1 MFIKPIKSTDS
12 KLLVQLATVNAALGH
27 RLATVLETTGRF
39 HIELVVGRVARLA
52 ASPQHPAA
60 ASLRVLEID
69 SRSESELA
77 ALESLLRGATPPRA
91 TIILAD
97 GLGEAAARRLLKLQV
112 ADWLSTSCTDQDFIA
127 ACEQALNPARPGLV
141 KHARC
146 TTFVPALGGAGA
158 TTLSLAAAAVLGGKS
173 RAGLGQCCVVDL
185 NFQAGVLADYLDLAP
200 NLQFAEIVAAPERLD
215 GHLLKVML
223 SRHSS
228 GLAIL
233 AAPQSLAGSEAI
245 GPDLVGR
252 LLDLAALQFEH
263 VVIDLP
269 RLWLSGT
276 KNVVS
281 GTDALYIVT
290 ELTVVGLRQACRFAD
305 MLEQKLGVATK
316 GTVIVNK
323 VRWIANGGLSKGH
336 AREVLGDRLAGFTSH
351 CSSLV
356 LDAQNRGLLL
366 SQVKKRN
373 RIEAQLEPILLAR
386 SVT

>member
-12 KLLVQLATVNAALGH
+12 KLLVHLATVNAALGH
-27 RLATVLETTGRF
+27 RLAMVLETTGRF
-39 HIELVVGRVARLA
+39 HIELTVGQAAGLA
-52 ASPQHPAA
+52 ASPQHAV

-69 SRSESELA
+69 PRSESDLA
-77 ALESLLRGATPPRA
+77 ELESLLRGATPPRP

-97 GLGEAAARRLLKLQV
+97 GLGEAGARRLLKLQV
-112 ADWLSTSCTDQDFIA
+112 ADWLSTSCTDQEFVA
-127 ACEQALNPARPGLV
+127 ACEQVLNPTQPGLV

-173 RAGLGQCCVVDL
+173 RAGLAQCCVVDL

-200 NLQFAEIVAAPERLD
+200 NLQFAEIVAPERLD

-233 AAPQSLAGSEAI
+233 AAPQSLGGETI

-263 VVIDLP
+263 IVIDLP

-305 MLEQKLGVATK
+305 MLEQKMGVATK

-323 VRWIANGGLSKGH
+323 VRWIANGGLSKRH

-373 RIEAQLEPILLAR
+373 RVEAELEPILLAR

>member
-1 MFIKPIKSTDS
+1 MFIKPIKSTHS

-39 HIELVVGRVARLA
+39 HVELVVDQLAKLA
-52 ASPQHPAA
+52 ASPQHAV

-69 SRSESELA
+69 PRSQSDLA
-77 ALESLLRGATPPRA
+77 TLESLLRGATPPRA
-91 TIILAD
+91 TIIVAD
-97 GLGEAAARRLLKLQV
+97 GLGEEGARRLLKLQV
-112 ADWLSTSCTDQDFIA
+112 SDWLSTSCTDQEFIA
-127 ACEQALNPARPGLV
+127 ACEQALNPTQPGLV

-185 NFQAGVLADYLDLAP
+185 NFQTGVLADYLDLAP
-200 NLQFAEIVAAPERLD
+200 NLQFAEIAAAPERLD

-233 AAPQSLAGSEAI
+233 AAPQSLGGAEAI

-263 VVIDLP
+263 IIIDLP
-269 RLWLSGT
+269 RVWLPSS
-276 KNVVS
+276 KSVVS

-290 ELTVVGLRQACRFAD
+290 DLTVVGLRQASRFAD

-323 VRWIANGGLSKGH
+323 VRWIANGGLSKGQ

-351 CSSLV
+351 SSSLV

-373 RIEAQLEPILLAR
+373 RVEAELEPILLAR

>member
-27 RLATVLETTGRF
+27 RLATVLGTTGRF
-39 HIELVVGRVARLA
+39 HIELVVGQVAKLA
-52 ASPQHPAA
+52 ASPQHAV
-60 ASLRVLEID
+60 ASLLVLEID
-69 SRSESELA
+69 PRSESDLA
-77 ALESLLRGATPPRA
+77 ALENLLRGTPPPRA

-97 GLGEAAARRLLKLQV
+97 GLGEAGARRLLKLQV
-112 ADWLSTSCTDQDFIA
+112 ADWLSTSCTDQEFIA
-127 ACEQALNPARPGLV
+127 ACEQALNPAQPGLV

-146 TTFVPALGGAGA
+146 TTFIPALGGAGA

-185 NFQAGVLADYLDLAP
+185 NFQTGVLADYLDLAP
-200 NLQFAEIVAAPERLD
+200 NLQFAEIAAAPERLD

-233 AAPQSLAGSEAI
+233 AAPQSLGAEAI

-263 VVIDLP
+263 IVIDLP
-269 RLWLSGT
+269 RLWLPGT
-276 KNVVS
+276 KSVVS

-290 ELTVVGLRQACRFAD
+290 ELTVVGLRQACRFAE

-373 RIEAQLEPILLAR
+373 RVEAELEPILLAR

>member
-39 HIELVVGRVARLA
+39 HIELVVGQIAKLA
-52 ASPQHPAA
+52 ASPQHAV

-69 SRSESELA
+69 PRSESDLA
-77 ALESLLRGATPPRA
+77 TLESLLRGATPPRV

-97 GLGEAAARRLLKLQV
+97 GLGEVAARRLLKLQV
-112 ADWLSTSCTDQDFIA
+112 ADWLSTSCTDQEFIA
-127 ACEQALNPARPGLV
+127 ACQQALNPAQPGLV

-146 TTFVPALGGAGA
+146 TTFIPALGGAGA

-185 NFQAGVLADYLDLAP
+185 NFQTGVLADYLDLAP
-200 NLQFAEIVAAPERLD
+200 NLQFAEIAAAPQRLD

-233 AAPQSLAGSEAI
+233 AAPQSLGVETI

-263 VVIDLP
+263 IIIDLP
-269 RLWLSGT
+269 RLWLPGT
-276 KNVVS
+276 KSVVS

-373 RIEAQLEPILLAR
+373 RVEAELEPILAR

>member
-1 MFIKPIKSTDS
+1 MFIKPIKSTHS

-39 HIELVVGRVARLA
+39 HIELVVGQVARLA
-52 ASPQHPAA
+52 ASPQHAV

-69 SRSESELA
+69 PRSESDLA
-77 ALESLLRGATPPRA
+77 TLESLLRGATPPRA

-97 GLGEAAARRLLKLQV
+97 GLGEEGARRLLKLQV

-127 ACEQALNPARPGLV
+127 ACEQALNPTQPGLV

-146 TTFVPALGGAGA
+146 TTFIPALGGAGA

-185 NFQAGVLADYLDLAP
+185 NFQTGVLADYLDLAP
-200 NLQFAEIVAAPERLD
+200 NLQFAEIAAAPQRLD

-233 AAPQSLAGSEAI
+233 AAPQSLGVETI

-263 VVIDLP
+263 IVIDLP
-269 RLWLSGT
+269 RLWLPGT
-276 KNVVS
+276 KSVVS

-373 RIEAQLEPILLAR
+373 RVEAELERILLAR